1 MPAEQPGVVAVIGVS
16 DGRPTV
22 VVAVN
27 DAGRAR
33 GLRAGA
39 LVLAAAGALGG
50 RGGGKVGVAQ
60 GGGGPLGDRGDGGLR
75 EAFVGVGALIW
86 GNMSRGDA
94 GRTVAQSSPGPG
106 MAR

>member
-1 MPAEQPGVVAVIGVS
+1 VT

-50 RGGGKVGVAQ
+50 RGGGKDDVAQ
-60 GGGGPLGDRGDGGLR
+60 GGGAPLGDRADEAVAGAFSGVRVLISDIMGGG
-75 EAFVGVGALIW
+75 AVG
-86 GNMSRGDA
+86 
-94 GRTVAQSSPGPG
+94 
-106 MAR
+106 